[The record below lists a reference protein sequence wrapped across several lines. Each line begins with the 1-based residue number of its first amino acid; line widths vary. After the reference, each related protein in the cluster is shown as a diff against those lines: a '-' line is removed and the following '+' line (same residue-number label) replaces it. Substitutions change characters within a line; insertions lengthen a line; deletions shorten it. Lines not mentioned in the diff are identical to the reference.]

1 MAGGA
6 PYAGRWVAAL
16 VGLSICCPS
25 LHPSC
30 YSPFVESR
38 QKKKSKHK
46 HKRKK
51 EKHKK
56 EKHKK
61 KRKRHSVASE
71 DESRV
76 RGATTAH
83 QSTQHMALLAFY
95 TVHAPDVLACL
106 HCVTCAPFT

>member
-1 MAGGA
+1 M
-6 PYAGRWVAAL
+6 
-16 VGLSICCPS
+16 
-25 LHPSC
+25 
-30 YSPFVESR
+30 ESR

-61 KRKRHSVASE
+61 KRRRHSVASE

-83 QSTQHMALLAFY
+83 QSTQHMALLVLPSALA
-95 TVHAPDVLACL
+95 TDVLVVRDLCPL
-106 HCVTCAPFT
+106 HSAGERQGRTFCSKNFRHRQSPPG